1 MAVRPPGPIA
11 ASETLLATLAEYR
24 RMHGAI
30 VDVDSKHPWLAA
42 LEQPTELAPE
52 RVAEVEETLGAALS
66 DASLALLA
74 SRVPHLE
81 DHYEATIGE
90 MVARTQDAWAE
101 GCPKEWVVLMKA
113 GEDRYCVPRR
123 EHAWA
128 TTNVTHWHRLDG
140 EAAPLGIERWLREV
154 AMDDL
159 AGLLV
164 DLGANT
170 WDKDDDPPHRFG
182 RGEAKHDLAPRLAV
196 PRAIVEAAAAR
207 VEHPKFGVG
216 LVLREIGAGDL
227 RKLDIDFGA
236 GGVKTILARFV
247 RELPPE
253 GP

>member
-1 MAVRPPGPIA
+1 MTVRPPGPIA
-11 ASETLLATLAEYR
+11 ASESLLATLAEYR
-24 RMHGAI
+24 RMHGPLVE
-30 VDVDSKHPWLAA
+30 VDPKHPWLRA
-42 LEQPTELAPE
+42 LELPTELAPE

-90 MVARTQDAWAE
+90 MVARTQDAWVE
-101 GCPKEWVVLMKA
+101 GCPKEWIVLAKA

-128 TTNVTHWHRLDG
+128 TTNVTKWHRLDG

-154 AMDDL
+154 VMDDL
-159 AGLLV
+159 AGLLT
-164 DLGANT
+164 DLGANA
-170 WDKDDDPPHRFG
+170 WDRDDDPPHRHG
-182 RGEAKHDLAPRLAV
+182 RSEARHDLVPTLAV
-196 PRAIVEAAAAR
+196 PQALVEAAAAR
-207 VEHPKFGVG
+207 VEHVKFGVG
-216 LVLREIGAGDL
+216 RVLRAIGAGEG

-236 GGVKTILARFV
+236 AGVRTILARFV

-253 GP
+253 G